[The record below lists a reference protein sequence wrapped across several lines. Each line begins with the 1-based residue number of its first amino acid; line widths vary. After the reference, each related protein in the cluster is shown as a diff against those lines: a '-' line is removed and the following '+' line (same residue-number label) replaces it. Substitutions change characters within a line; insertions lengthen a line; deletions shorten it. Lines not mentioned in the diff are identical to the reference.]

1 MSVRAVLYAALCA
14 ALTRSWR
21 AVWNEPD
28 LTAGSSAKGA
38 TCMAPNRWLEQYT
51 LRSQAIQNAYAD
63 FSADCA
69 ANLITASPLSP
80 YGCSLTPLV
89 STSAFAS
96 RTFDGDPVDA
106 TQFFGRP
113 TILNENLLFPPFL
126 GIVNTSW
133 YNVGAYSY
141 HSCACCAL
149 PVLPAR
155 AD

>member
-1 MSVRAVLYAALCA
+1 MLYAALCA
-14 ALTRSWR
+14 ALTPAWR

-113 TILNENLLFPPFL
+113 TILNENLLFPPFM

>member
-1 MSVRAVLYAALCA
+1 MSDGPCD
-14 ALTRSWR
+14 

-63 FSADCA
+63 FSADCVA
-69 ANLITASPLSP
+69 GLISPSPLSA
-80 YGCSLTPLV
+80 YGCNLTPLV

-96 RTFDGDPVDA
+96 RTFDGDPVDP
-106 TQFFGRP
+106 TQYFGKP
-113 TILNENLLFPPFL
+113 TITNENLLFPPFM
-126 GIVNTSW
+126 GIYNTSW

-141 HSCACCAL
+141 HSCACPCS
-149 PVLPAR
+149 
-155 AD
+155 